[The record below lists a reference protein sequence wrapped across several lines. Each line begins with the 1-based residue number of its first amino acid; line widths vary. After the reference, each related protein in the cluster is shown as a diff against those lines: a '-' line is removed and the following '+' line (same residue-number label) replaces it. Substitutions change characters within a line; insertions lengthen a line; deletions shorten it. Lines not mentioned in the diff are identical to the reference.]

1 MARSTASKSNPSA
14 ALPSTALWTGR
25 AGESLAKS
33 LSRVA
38 SKRER
43 VVVRRN
49 GKNVAA
55 IVPMED
61 LAALEK
67 LEDRRD
73 LRAARKALADAKKK
87 GEKPIPWSKA
97 KKALGL

>member
-1 MARSTASKSNPSA
+1 MARKTASKSH
-14 ALPSTALWTGR
+14 
-25 AGESLAKS
+25 ESFVATLQ
-33 LSRVA
+33 RVA

-43 VVVRRN
+43 VIVRRN

-61 LAALEK
+61 LAALEE

-73 LRAARKALADAKKK
+73 LRAAKKALADAKRK
-87 GEKPIPWSKA
+87 GEKPIPWAKA
-97 KKALGL
+97 KKELGP

>member
-1 MARSTASKSNPSA
+1 MTRITASEAK
-14 ALPSTALWTGR
+14 
-25 AGESLAKS
+25 ESLARS

-38 SKRER
+38 LKRER
-43 VVVRRN
+43 IIVRRN

-61 LAALEK
+61 LAALEE

-73 LRAARKALADAKKK
+73 LRAAKKALADAKKK
-87 GEKPIPWSKA
+87 GEKPIPWAKA
-97 KKALGL
+97 KKELGL

>member
-1 MARSTASKSNPSA
+1 MGTRNTSN
-14 ALPSTALWTGR
+14 TKVT
-25 AGESLAKS
+25 LAET
-33 LSRVA
+33 LERVV

-43 VVVRRN
+43 VIVRRR

-61 LAALEK
+61 LATLEE

-73 LRAARKALADAKKK
+73 LEQAKKALADAKKK
-87 GEKPIPWSKA
+87 GEKPIPWTKA
-97 KKALGL
+97 KRELGL

>member
-1 MARSTASKSNPSA
+1 MARITASKSD
-14 ALPSTALWTGR
+14 PSTTLR
-25 AGESLAKS
+25 AGESLAQS

-43 VVVRRN
+43 IIVRRN

-61 LAALEK
+61 LAALEE

-73 LRAARKALADAKKK
+73 LRAAKKALADAKKK
-87 GEKPIPWSKA
+87 GEKPIPWAKA
-97 KKALGL
+97 KKELGL

>member
-1 MARSTASKSNPSA
+1 MARTTTSKA
-14 ALPSTALWTGR
+14 K
-25 AGESLAKS
+25 ESFAETLR
-33 LSRVA
+33 RVT

-43 VVVRRN
+43 VVVRRK

-61 LAALEK
+61 LAALEE

-73 LRAARKALADAKKK
+73 LKLARKALADAKKK
-87 GEKPIPWSKA
+87 GEKPIPWTKA
-97 KKALGL
+97 KKELGL